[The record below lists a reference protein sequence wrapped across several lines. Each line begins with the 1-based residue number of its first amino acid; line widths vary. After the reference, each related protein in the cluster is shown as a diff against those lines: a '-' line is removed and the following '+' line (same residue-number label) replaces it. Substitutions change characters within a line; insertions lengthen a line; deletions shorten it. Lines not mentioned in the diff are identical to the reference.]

1 MSETTGRDTAASEPA
16 AQPSRAPAASGEA
29 VPDTPGL
36 LASHMRP
43 GHPDFLDLPWH
54 LPLVAWRSSCHRV
67 VQVERG
73 LSRHEVVFVS
83 YPPAIYALKELPVGV
98 AEREYDLLLEVE
110 KRRLPAVVPVGRA
123 RTRTAAGEE
132 LSVLV
137 TRFLDNSLP
146 YRTLFHAPGLER
158 YRERLLD
165 GVAGLLVRLHV
176 AGFYWGDC
184 SLSNT
189 LFRRDAGEL
198 LAYLVDAETSVCNGA
213 LTDAQRHQDLLIMEQ
228 NLAGEL
234 AQLASQAGASFG
246 ETGRQVRERYTRLW
260 EEISR
265 EETLSP
271 DESYRIHER
280 IRALNALG
288 FSVGEVELVATGERN
303 RLRMRTIVTDR
314 DYHRHQLHTLT
325 GLVAGDR
332 QAERML
338 NEIHEIKA
346 TLSREHTNEV
356 PLSVAAYRWMR
367 ERWEPALERLAP
379 LVSATGDAPEV
390 YCQVL
395 EHKWFLSEREH
406 HDVGLERA
414 LEDFLTHAAGAV

>member
-1 MSETTGRDTAASEPA
+1 MSGDLATREPA
-16 AQPSRAPAASGEA
+16 AESAE
-29 VPDTPGL
+29 TLGL
-36 LASHMRP
+36 LASYTRP

-54 LPLVAWRSSCHRV
+54 LPLSVWRSSCRRLV
-67 VQVERG
+67 EVERG

-83 YPPAIYALKELPVGV
+83 YPPAVYALKELPVGGALREHGLL
-98 AEREYDLLLEVE
+98 AELE
-110 KRRLPAVVPVGRA
+110 KRRLPAVAPVGHA
-123 RTRTAAGEE
+123 RTRTAVGEE

-137 TRFLDNSLP
+137 TRYLDDSIP
-146 YRTLFHAPGLER
+146 YRTLFQNPGLER
-158 YRERLLD
+158 YRDRLLD
-165 GVAGLLVRLHV
+165 AVAGLLVRLHL

-198 LAYLVDAETSVCNGA
+198 RAWFVDAETSACGDS
-213 LTDAQRHQDLLIMEQ
+213 LTDAERSQDLLIMEG

-234 AQLASQAGASFG
+234 AQVAAPGAAPSPIG
-246 ETGRQVRERYTRLW
+246 PDTGRQVRERYERLW
-260 EEISR
+260 GEITR
-265 EETLSP
+265 EETLCA
-271 DESYRIHER
+271 DESYRIQER

-325 GLVAGDR
+325 GIVAGDR

-346 TLSREHTNEV
+346 MLAREPRGDA
-356 PLSVAAYRWMR
+356 PLGVAAYHWMR
-367 ERWEPALERLAP
+367 ERYEPVVRRLAALGVP
-379 LVSATGDAPEV
+379 GDAPEL

-395 EHKWFLSEREH
+395 EHKWYLSERAR

-414 LEDFLTHAAGAV
+414 LEDYLDHVHGAAAAGSPS

>member
-1 MSETTGRDTAASEPA
+1 MTSVPADAGETH
-16 AQPSRAPAASGEA
+16 
-29 VPDTPGL
+29 GL
-36 LASHMRP
+36 LASAVRP

-54 LPLVAWRSSCHRV
+54 LPLASWAKASTRL

-83 YPPAIYALKELPVGV
+83 YPPAIYALKEMPPGV
-98 AEREYDLLLEVE
+98 AEREYDLLLELE
-110 KRRLPAVVPVGRA
+110 KLRLPAVTAVGHA
-123 RTRTAAGEE
+123 RTRTMAGET
-132 LSVLV
+132 LGVLV
-137 TRFLDNSLP
+137 TRFLDGSIP
-146 YRTLFHAPGLER
+146 YRTLFHAPSLEP

-165 GVAGLLVRLHV
+165 AVAGLLVRIHL

-198 LAYLVDAETSVCNGA
+198 RAYLVDAETSKAGES
-213 LTDAQRHQDLLIMEQ
+213 LTDAERRQDLSIMEE
-228 NLAGEL
+228 NLAGDLVEV
-234 AQLASQAGASFG
+234 ARAAGSLPVG
-246 ETGRQVRERYTRLW
+246 PETGRQIRERYGRLW
-260 EEISR
+260 EEITR

-314 DYHRHQLHTLT
+314 DYHRHQLHSLT
-325 GLVAGDR
+325 GIVAGDR

-338 NEIHEIKA
+338 NEIHESKA
-346 TLSREHTNEV
+346 MLGRERKSDV
-356 PLSVAAYRWMR
+356 PLSVAAYHWMR
-367 ERWEPALERLAP
+367 ERYELVLARLPQA
-379 LVSATGDAPEV
+379 AAAADAPEL

-395 EHKWFLSEREH
+395 EHKWYLSERAQ
-406 HDVGLERA
+406 HDVGLEAA
-414 LEDFLTHAAGAV
+414 LEDYLAHVQGAA

>member
-1 MSETTGRDTAASEPA
+1 MSEAAGQEATTEAGEPYGLIASY
-16 AQPSRAPAASGEA
+16 
-29 VPDTPGL
+29 T
-36 LASHMRP
+36 RP

-54 LPLVAWRSSCHRV
+54 LPLAAWSSSCPRI

-73 LSRHEVVFVS
+73 LSRHEVLFVS
-83 YPPAIYALKELPVGV
+83 YPPAIYALKELPSGV
-98 AEREYDLLLEVE
+98 AEREYDLLLELE
-110 KRRLPAVVPVGRA
+110 KRHLPAVTPVGRA
-123 RTRTAAGEE
+123 RTRTMAGEE
-132 LSVLV
+132 LSVLT
-137 TRFLDNSLP
+137 TRFLDSSLP
-146 YRTLFHAPGLER
+146 YRTLFHAPGLAS

-165 GVAGLLVRLHV
+165 AVAGLLVRLHL

-198 LAYLVDAETSVCNGA
+198 RAYLVDAETSACKDA
-213 LTDAQRHQDLLIMEQ
+213 LTDAERHQDLLIMEE

-234 AQLASQAGASFG
+234 ATLVAQAAGPPVGA
-246 ETGRQVRERYTRLW
+246 ETGRQVRERYARLW
-260 EEISR
+260 EEITR

-271 DESYRIHER
+271 VESYRIHER

-325 GLVAGDR
+325 GIVAGDR

-338 NEIHEIKA
+338 DEIHEIKA
-346 TLSREHTNEV
+346 MLAREQHVDV
-356 PLSVAAYRWMR
+356 PLSVAAYHWMR
-367 ERWEPALERLAP
+367 ERYEPALRKLAP
-379 LVSATGDAPEV
+379 LVAATGDALEL

-395 EHKWFLSEREH
+395 EHKWYLSEREH
-406 HDVGLERA
+406 HDVGLGRA
-414 LEDFLTHAAGAV
+414 LEDYVARVPGAA

>member
-1 MSETTGRDTAASEPA
+1 MSGPNQQTAAGDDDHGA
-16 AQPSRAPAASGEA
+16 
-29 VPDTPGL
+29 GL
-36 LASHMRP
+36 LASYTR
-43 GHPDFLDLPWH
+43 GHPEFLDLPWH
-54 LPLVAWRSSCHRV
+54 LPLASWARATTRL

-83 YPPAIYALKELPVGV
+83 YPPVIYALKEMPDGV
-98 AEREYDLLLEVE
+98 AEREYDLLLELE
-110 KRRLPAVVPVGRA
+110 RRRLPAVTAVGHA
-123 RTRTAAGEE
+123 RTRTETGER

-137 TRFLDNSLP
+137 TRFLDNSIP
-146 YRTLFHAPGLER
+146 YRTLFQAPSLEP
-158 YRERLLD
+158 YRESLLD
-165 GVAGLLVRLHV
+165 AVAGLLVRLHL

-198 LAYLVDAETSVCNGA
+198 RAYLVDAETSACKDS
-213 LTDAQRHQDLLIMEQ
+213 LTDAERRQDLVIMEE
-228 NLAGEL
+228 NLAGDL
-234 AQLASQAGASFG
+234 AQVGAHAAGPAPG
-246 ETGRQVRERYTRLW
+246 PETGRQIRERYGRLW
-260 EEISR
+260 AEITR

-288 FSVGEVELVATGERN
+288 FSVGEVELLATGERN

-314 DYHRHQLHTLT
+314 DYHRYQLHTLT
-325 GLVAGDR
+325 GIVAGDR

-338 NEIHEIKA
+338 DEIHEIKA
-346 TLSREHTNEV
+346 MLGRERGADV
-356 PLSVAAYRWMR
+356 PLSVAAYHWMR
-367 ERWEPALERLAP
+367 ERYELFLGKLGPQTA
-379 LVSATGDAPEV
+379 ATGDVPEL

-395 EHKWFLSEREH
+395 EHKWYLSERAQ

-414 LEDFLTHAAGAV
+414 LEDYLAHVQGAAQDVR